1 MLKYCHMSF
10 FVASALL
17 TSTASFLLAI
27 FVYFKGTRKAINQT
41 LALFSLALA
50 VWTFAQAM
58 AGIVQEKEI
67 AIIWARVQLGAAVF
81 LTPFF
86 LHFVFSLLNKAQE
99 NKSILWFSYL
109 FTLVLLAL
117 DFTPLFVSDVRLIQ
131 GLRYYPTLTPVYAV
145 FALWL
150 VLSFI
155 YGLSQLVLALRQ
167 ASGEQY
173 KKILY
178 VFVASLIGF
187 LGGGTSF
194 FPIFNINLPIVSHFT
209 MPLYVAVAVYA
220 IVRHKLIDITVYVR
234 KGLLYSIIT
243 VFFTSLYVVLILLA
257 NNFFAARTQYNSVI
271 VTAVVVFSLALF
283 FQPLRDRVQDFINQ
297 MFFKSQYDYQE
308 TIKKIS
314 RELSTVLKIEGL
326 VDLVQRILANILKPK
341 KAEICLGETKPSF
354 VPRLAVPIK
363 SKGRTLGK
371 LCLDQK
377 LSGDEYSIQDKN
389 LLDTLAHQVGI
400 ALENIH
406 LHQGL
411 VRSESLAALGTMAA
425 GMAHEIKNPL
435 ASIKGM
441 TQVLPENM
449 EDKEFIKDFT
459 DLVPRQLD
467 RINKI
472 VENLLKVGKKIKLEK
487 KNINLNNL
495 VNETLDFYANLCRNK
510 GIEIKRNLKPLPEIF
525 ADPEQLQ
532 QVFTNLVLNAVQ
544 AMPKGGVLTVFG
556 EKGRDKIVVQVS
568 DTGIGIPTEKIE
580 KVFDPFFTLKEEG
593 SGLGLFTAFRVL
605 QEHGGAIEVES
616 ELGKGTKFTLWL
628 PIKPKQ
634 SV

>member
-1 MLKYCHMSF
+1 MSF

-27 FVYFKGTRKAINQT
+27 FVYFKGPKKAINQT
-41 LALFSLALA
+41 LALFSLVLA
-50 VWTFAQAM
+50 IWTFAQAM
-58 AGIVQEKEI
+58 TGIVEEKEI
-67 AIIWARVQLGAAVF
+67 VIIWARVQLGAAVF

-86 LHFVFSLLNKAQE
+86 LHFVFSLLGKTQE
-99 NKSILWFSYL
+99 NKNILWFSYL
-109 FTLVLLAL
+109 LALVLLAL
-117 DFTPLFVSDVRLIQ
+117 DFTPLFVNDVRAIE
-131 GLRYYPTLTPVYAV
+131 GFRYYPTLTPVYAV
-145 FALWL
+145 FAVWL
-150 VLSFI
+150 VTSFI
-155 YGLSQLVLALRQ
+155 YGLGQLIFALRQ

-194 FPIFNINLPIVSHFT
+194 FPIFKINLPIVSHFS

-234 KGLLYSIIT
+234 KGLIYSIIT
-243 VFFTSLYVVLILLA
+243 VFFTSLYVILILLA
-257 NNFFAARTQYNSVI
+257 NNFFAARTEYNSII
-271 VTAVVVFSLALF
+271 VTALVVFSLALF

-314 RELSTVLKIEGL
+314 RELSAVLKIEGL
-326 VDLVQRILANILKPK
+326 IDLVQRIVADILKPK
-341 KAEICLGETKPSF
+341 RSEICLGEAKPSF
-354 VPRLAVPIK
+354 VPRLSVAIK
-363 SKGRTLGK
+363 SKGLILGQ
-371 LCLDQK
+371 LYLDQK
-377 LSGDEYSIQDKN
+377 LSGDEYSTQDKN
-389 LLDTLAHQVGI
+389 LLDTLAHQVGV

-487 KNINLNNL
+487 KNINLVNL
-495 VNETLDFYANLCRNK
+495 VNEVLDFYANLCRKK
-510 GIEIKRNLKPLPEIF
+510 GIEVKRNLDQLPEIY

-532 QVFTNLVLNAVQ
+532 QVFTNLVLNSVQ
-544 AMPKGGVLTVFG
+544 AMPEGGVLEVTG
-556 EKGRDKIVVQVS
+556 EQGRGRLVIQVS
-568 DTGIGIPTEKIE
+568 DTGVGIPSDKLEKI
-580 KVFDPFFTLKEEG
+580 FDPFFTLKEEG

-616 ELGKGTKFTLWL
+616 QVGKGTKFTLWL